1 MRPRTLFS
9 APNLLVAI
17 VAALAALNSAPTPL
31 AGQPH
36 EAQAAAD
43 SLKDHYFRQDFAGGS
58 QAGETL
64 VARFPDAPEVSAWH
78 AINLARTSG
87 RAPEALALTADGL
100 ERWPGNHWSLAAH
113 AIAVSYQTSR
123 TEEAVKIAEE
133 AFALAP
139 DDPHTLWVRG
149 LTLHRAQRYDDVV
162 ALVDSVLP
170 HPWAELLVLKA
181 NALLVSRAQGEG
193 RLERAM
199 DVFAEARN
207 QDPENVNAHFFPASN
222 LLTSRNLE
230 DGLPLI
236 ERAVELSPYSAG
248 IRQSW
253 FSAVQARRDLTAEE
267 KRTLVEEEMAALLA
281 YRPTP
286 DAFSL
291 AASIFRQL
299 GAHDGIGPLE
309 DRILAEFPESAEA
322 EWVVINRHRALRDS
336 LRQNTVA
343 DPEGAKARARA
354 MLWEF
359 VGRPSH
365 KVPGLL
371 GEAYLTLFTDVRADE
386 TVPSDDLLR
395 VVQGM
400 VEHNRMNPHL
410 THVEGPMALA
420 DRGVHFREAEAIARE
435 GLDFVDEYHEP
446 RRAML
451 ESMGEFEA
459 SVNRMRS
466 MMHDALGWVYFQ
478 EGRHLEARQE
488 LERAYELSRENAA
501 VLYHLGRLAEAEG
514 DLDEAEL
521 MYGRGRN
528 AEVRGGAKR
537 STEALERLYE
547 KKYGSLEGYEEYI
560 EALAEVERADRRA
573 RIASTRF
580 PEPEASPSFQLEW
593 LHGGTYDSSE
603 HAGKIT
609 VINFWGVWCGPCV
622 MEAPQIQKFHEH
634 WKDDPGVVFL
644 TIDFN
649 DPPDRVR
656 EWMSENGYDYPVLLD
671 DGFVGRAGVNAF
683 PTTWFLD
690 GDGLMIFRH
699 IGASNTVY
707 EEFVWRVEM
716 LQEWAA
722 AR

>member
-1 MRPRTLFS
+1 MRPSILFS
-9 APNLLVAI
+9 APTVLVAV
-17 VAALAALNSAPTPL
+17 VASFQLAPAPL
-31 AGQPH
+31 GGQSQ
-36 EAQAAAD
+36 EGQAAAD
-43 SLKDHYFRQDFAGGS
+43 SLKAYYFRQDFAGGS
-58 QAGETL
+58 RTGETL
-64 VARFPDAPEVSAWH
+64 VARFPDAVEVRAWH
-78 AINLARTSG
+78 GINLARTSG
-87 RAPEALALTADGL
+87 RTEEALALTTSML
-100 ERWPGNHWSLAAH
+100 ERWPGSHWSFVAH
-113 AIAVSYQTSR
+113 SISVSYQPGR
-123 TEEAVKIAEE
+123 TAEGVEIAEE

-139 DDPHTLWVRG
+139 DDPHTLWARG
-149 LTLHRAQRYDDVV
+149 LTLHRAGRHEEVV

-170 HPWAELLVLKA
+170 HPWAEILVLKA
-181 NALLVSRAQGEG
+181 NALLTSAQQDDERLEGAIELFAVARAQ
-193 RLERAM
+193 
-199 DVFAEARN
+199 
-207 QDPENVNAHFFPASN
+207 DPDNVNAHFFPAAS
-222 LLTSRNLE
+222 LLASRRLE
-230 DGLPLI
+230 EGLPLI
-236 ERAVELSPYSAG
+236 ERAVELSPYSSG
-248 IRQSW
+248 VRQRWS
-253 FSAVQARRDLTAEE
+253 SAVQARRDLTAEE
-267 KRTLVEEEMAALLA
+267 KRTLVEAEMAALVGQ
-281 YRPTP
+281 RSTP
-286 DAFSL
+286 DVLST
-291 AASIFRQL
+291 AAGILRQL

-309 DRILAEFPESAEA
+309 DRILAEFPESSEA

-336 LRQNTVA
+336 VRQNTVA
-343 DPEGAKARARA
+343 HPEEAAARARA

-365 KVPGLL
+365 KVPALL
-371 GEAYLTLFTDVRADE
+371 GDAYLTLFMDARDDE

-395 VVQGM
+395 VVEGM
-400 VEHNRMNPHL
+400 VQHNRMNPHL
-410 THVEGPMALA
+410 THVEGPLALA
-420 DRGVHFREAEAIARE
+420 ERGVHFREAEAIARE
-435 GLDFVDEYHEP
+435 GLEFVDEYHEP

-478 EGRHLEARQE
+478 EGRYREAREE

-547 KKYGSLEGYEEYI
+547 KKYGSLDGYEEYI

-580 PEPEASPSFQLEW
+580 PEPEASPPLQLEW
-593 LHGGTYDSSE
+593 LHGGTYDGSD

-622 MEAPQIQKFHEH
+622 MEAPQIQQFHER
-634 WKDDPGVVFL
+634 WKDDPNVVFL
-644 TIDFN
+644 TIDYN
-649 DPPDRVR
+649 DAPDRVR
-656 EWMSENGYDYPVLLD
+656 EWMAENGYDFPVLLD
-671 DGFVGRAGVNAF
+671 DGFVRRAGVNAF

-690 GDGLMIFRH
+690 GDGHMVFRH

>member
-1 MRPRTLFS
+1 MRPSTLFS
-9 APNLLVAI
+9 APTFLVAI
-17 VAALAALNSAPTPL
+17 VAALAALHSAPAPL
-31 AGQPH
+31 AGQSD
-36 EAQAAAD
+36 EARAAAD
-43 SLKDHYFRQDFAGGS
+43 SLRAYYFRQDFAGGS
-58 QAGETL
+58 LAGGTL

-87 RAPEALALTADGL
+87 RAQEALDFTQGML
-100 ERWPGNHWSLAAH
+100 ERWPGGHWSLSAH
-113 AIAVSYQTSR
+113 AVAVSYQTGR
-123 TEEAVKIAEE
+123 TAEGVEIAEE

-139 DDPHTLWVRG
+139 HDPHTLWVRG

-162 ALVDSVLP
+162 ALADSVLP
-170 HPWAELLVLKA
+170 HDWAELLVLKA
-181 NALLVSRAQGEG
+181 NALLVSRAQGED

-199 DVFAEARN
+199 EVFAEARA

-222 LLTSRNLE
+222 LLASRNLE
-230 DGLPLI
+230 EGLPLI

-267 KRTLVEEEMAALLA
+267 KRTLVESEISALVA
-281 YRPTP
+281 QRPTP
-286 DAFSL
+286 DVFSL
-291 AASIFRQL
+291 AASFLRQL

-309 DRILAEFPESAEA
+309 DRILREFPESVEA

-343 DPEGAKARARA
+343 DPEEATARARD

-365 KVPGLL
+365 RAPPLL
-371 GEAYLTLFTDVRADE
+371 GDVYLTLFMDVRADE
-386 TVPSDDLLR
+386 SVPPADLLR
-395 VVQGM
+395 VVEGM
-400 VEHNRMNPHL
+400 VQHNRVNPHL
-410 THVEGPMALA
+410 THVEGPLALA
-420 DRGVHFREAEAIARE
+420 ERGVHFREAEAIARE

-446 RRAML
+446 RRASL

-466 MMHDALGWVYFQ
+466 MMHDALGWVYFH
-478 EGRHLEARQE
+478 EGRYQEAREE

-514 DLDEAEL
+514 DLDEAEI
-521 MYGRGRN
+521 MFSRGRN

-537 STEALERLYE
+537 STEALEKLYE
-547 KKYGSLEGYEEYI
+547 TKYGSLDGYEEYI

-573 RIASTRF
+573 RIASTRL
-580 PEPEASPSFQLEW
+580 PEPEAAPSFQLEW
-593 LHGGTYDSSE
+593 LHGGNYDSTE

-622 MEAPQIQKFHEH
+622 MEAPQIQQFHEH
-634 WKDDPGVVFL
+634 WKDDPDVVFL

-656 EWMSENGYDYPVLLD
+656 EWMAENGYDFPVLLD

-690 GDGLMIFRH
+690 GDGLMVFRH

-716 LQEWAA
+716 LKEWAT